1 MGSKA
6 SCGVESPRA
15 VETPSTDSGS
25 GRQSPVMDGVGGVR
39 QSLQDR
45 LFGQGWLTFLCIC
58 LTVCLFVCL
67 SVRLSVCL
75 SVSLFV
81 CLDCRYVYMYVFPY
95 GCLSLCLS
103 VFLSVCLFVCLSVC
117 LFVFTYVP
125 EISETAPSLKTSHW
139 VIIWNCSHLQPMGH

>member
-1 MGSKA
+1 MSQCESMGSKA

-81 CLDCRYVYMYVFPY
+81 CLSVGMCVCMYFHMA
-95 GCLSLCLS
+95 
-103 VFLSVCLFVCLSVC
+103 VCLFVCLSVSLSAC
-117 LFVFTYVP
+117 LSVCLY
-125 EISETAPSLKTSHW
+125 LR
-139 VIIWNCSHLQPMGH
+139 M